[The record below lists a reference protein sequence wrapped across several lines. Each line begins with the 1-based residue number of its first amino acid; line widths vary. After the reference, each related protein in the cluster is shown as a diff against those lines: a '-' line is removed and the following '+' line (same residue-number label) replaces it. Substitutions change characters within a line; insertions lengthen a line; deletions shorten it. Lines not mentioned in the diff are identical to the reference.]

1 MKRNKY
7 KDYLWYT
14 ALVVFVLCIIEGLM
28 YYHGEDNTFLKISL
42 NIQNAIKAYKIDPD
56 IKQSEAISFLAE
68 SGGGILMTII
78 TYLYC
83 ASVIVAP
90 FCTIGALTVLI
101 LKPANYVKGLL
112 KRRHENSILVLGSG
126 VYKNNF
132 IYALAKDC
140 NVTVVEADGI
150 TEDRKLKY
158 LNHGIK
164 FVQKY
169 SDMPMAN
176 VLKSLKLSRFND
188 FLLCDE
194 NVMENIDNMKL
205 LLSFNTLGKTKDG
218 NYQQMY
224 IGCNDSSMGEIIR
237 QYYDRLDNKSID
249 INIIDINQM
258 AVNKMFAE
266 HPVFMAN
273 TKDNLDVHMG
283 IIGFGEFGQHT
294 LLQALN
300 MSVLSAES
308 KICIDVYDK
317 DMDNII
323 GAFMKHFSVDILDG
337 LKFVSEEIFLGEQTE
352 YYELELPV
360 AGSERFCMDG
370 SVVIRFWKTDAQTLQ
385 FSKIFDRCNAAMNFT
400 YLVVAMGDTHS
411 MANTI
416 IELKQLLYKKD
427 RSSAVKTPIIIRTK
441 SKNNIVEIYN
451 EDNLFEITQ
460 NKDIFSYES
469 LTNHRIVD
477 EAKLFN
483 HRYNV
488 LYDVLSQYKSDGIVL
503 DDKFMLKIKEHL
515 TEDVLRIEQ
524 DGSVLDS
531 SWHKMKIFDRESS
544 IAQAMHQ
551 NVKDWLVNKEHI
563 YSYEADKEELE
574 RIEHRRWTIFMITQG
589 FKYEKSERKDMNA
602 KTHPCILDW
611 EHLKVEK
618 PDTLEYDFTP
628 YYILKA
634 VGNKDKK

>member
-164 FVQKY
+164 FVHKY
-169 SDMPMAN
+169 
-176 VLKSLKLSRFND
+176 
-188 FLLCDE
+188 
-194 NVMENIDNMKL
+194 
-205 LLSFNTLGKTKDG
+205 
-218 NYQQMY
+218 YQQLY

-283 IIGFGEFGQHT
+283 IIGCGEFGQRT

-352 YYELELPV
+352 YYEL
-360 AGSERFCMDG
+360 
-370 SVVIRFWKTDAQTLQ
+370 
-385 FSKIFDRCNAAMNFT
+385 
-400 YLVVAMGDTHS
+400 
-411 MANTI
+411 
-416 IELKQLLYKKD
+416 
-427 RSSAVKTPIIIRTK
+427 
-441 SKNNIVEIYN
+441 
-451 EDNLFEITQ
+451 
-460 NKDIFSYES
+460 
-469 LTNHRIVD
+469 
-477 EAKLFN
+477 
-483 HRYNV
+483 
-488 LYDVLSQYKSDGIVL
+488 
-503 DDKFMLKIKEHL
+503 
-515 TEDVLRIEQ
+515 
-524 DGSVLDS
+524 
-531 SWHKMKIFDRESS
+531 
-544 IAQAMHQ
+544 
-551 NVKDWLVNKEHI
+551 
-563 YSYEADKEELE
+563 
-574 RIEHRRWTIFMITQG
+574 
-589 FKYEKSERKDMNA
+589 
-602 KTHPCILDW
+602 
-611 EHLKVEK
+611 
-618 PDTLEYDFTP
+618 
-628 YYILKA
+628 
-634 VGNKDKK
+634 

>member
-283 IIGFGEFGQHT
+283 IIFC
-294 LLQALN
+294 LLTQENL
-300 MSVLSAES
+300 
-308 KICIDVYDK
+308 
-317 DMDNII
+317 
-323 GAFMKHFSVDILDG
+323 
-337 LKFVSEEIFLGEQTE
+337 
-352 YYELELPV
+352 
-360 AGSERFCMDG
+360 
-370 SVVIRFWKTDAQTLQ
+370 
-385 FSKIFDRCNAAMNFT
+385 FT
-400 YLVVAMGDTHS
+400 
-411 MANTI
+411 N
-416 IELKQLLYKKD
+416 ELK
-427 RSSAVKTPIIIRTK
+427 SI
-441 SKNNIVEIYN
+441 
-451 EDNLFEITQ
+451 
-460 NKDIFSYES
+460 
-469 LTNHRIVD
+469 
-477 EAKLFN
+477 
-483 HRYNV
+483 
-488 LYDVLSQYKSDGIVL
+488 QYI
-503 DDKFMLKIKEHL
+503 
-515 TEDVLRIEQ
+515 
-524 DGSVLDS
+524 
-531 SWHKMKIFDRESS
+531 
-544 IAQAMHQ
+544 
-551 NVKDWLVNKEHI
+551 N
-563 YSYEADKEELE
+563 
-574 RIEHRRWTIFMITQG
+574 
-589 FKYEKSERKDMNA
+589 
-602 KTHPCILDW
+602 
-611 EHLKVEK
+611 
-618 PDTLEYDFTP
+618 
-628 YYILKA
+628 
-634 VGNKDKK
+634 